1 MLPHIND
8 FVSIVSK
15 NIKIKGPIYEF
26 GSYQVEGQEK
36 NADLRPLFND
46 QPYFGCDIRKGKGVD
61 LILDIQDIALPSA
74 SVGTII
80 AMETLEHVQHPW
92 LAAKEIGRVLRK
104 EDGIL
109 IASAPMKCAIHNFP
123 SDYWRFTPEGIKQL
137 FDGIFDQIIIDYF
150 GDSSFPD
157 TVFIVGLMKN
167 SSLTNHDKF
176 LIERDKWRSKKIR
189 SFDDFIK
196 LATPPILIPP
206 LRSVW
211 RSLQKRKKKY
221 TND

>member
-36 NADLRPLFND
+36 SADLRPLFND

-109 IASAPMKCAIHNFP
+109 IASTPMKCAIHNFP
-123 SDYWRFTPEGIKQL
+123 SDYWRFTPEGMKQL
-137 FDGIFDQIIIDYF
+137 FHGIFEQTIIDYF
-150 GDSSFPD
+150 GVSSFPD

-167 SSLTNHDKF
+167 DSLISQDKF
-176 LIERDKWRSKKIR
+176 FSECSKWRSKKIR
-189 SFDDFIK
+189 NFDDLVK
-196 LATPPILIPP
+196 AVTPPILIPP

-211 RSLQKRKKKY
+211 RSLPKR
-221 TND
+221 